1 MKRHLR
7 AASLLFNQPL
17 LTTPDML
24 DLAVRWANQTMSL
37 NIVNLSMGG
46 LSAAGA
52 EPKLWFGD
60 DDYQDRADRR
70 EEARRTAIGQTG
82 VEVIPVYGVLVSRG
96 SHLAACETM
105 TSYEDL
111 RAALNKAVA
120 DPMVEHIVLDI
131 DSPGGSAVGAFEL
144 AADIRAATR
153 IKPITGLVN
162 FMAYSG
168 GYLIAAACTDVV
180 VSLTSG
186 VGSIG
191 VIASHMDRSKMAEG
205 MGVKITTVYAGSHK
219 NDLSPNEP
227 LTEQSLQVLNDIVQ
241 ESYQLFTSH
250 VAEYRNR
257 DVADIIAT
265 EAACYR
271 GAAAIA
277 VGLADRMETPQ
288 LAVDN
293 LSRAVALSRG
303 QRQGN
308 VQARQRIN
316 VQASAFA
323 IQSQL

>member
-1 MKRHLR
+1 MKHHLR

-37 NIVNLSMGG
+37 NIVNLNMGG
-46 LSAAGA
+46 TGSPQLM
-52 EPKLWFGD
+52 FD
-60 DDYQDRADRR
+60 DDDRDSRSSRR
-70 EEARRTAIGQTG
+70 EELRRAAILQSGID
-82 VEVIPVYGVLVSRG
+82 VIPVSGVLVSRG
-96 SHLAACETM
+96 AHLAVCETM

-111 RAALNKAVA
+111 RSALNKAVA

-144 AADIRAATR
+144 AADIRAASR

-168 GYLIAAACTDVV
+168 GYLIASACTDIV
-180 VSLTSG
+180 VSQTSG

-205 MGVKITTVYAGSHK
+205 MGIKITTVYAGAHK
-219 NDLSPNEP
+219 NDLSPHEP
-227 LTEQSLQVLNDIVQ
+227 VSEQSLQVLNEIVQ
-241 ESYQLFTSH
+241 ESYQMFTAQ
-250 VAEYRNR
+250 VADYRNR
-257 DVADIIAT
+257 DVSEIIAT

-271 GAAAIA
+271 GAKAIA
-277 VGLADRMETPQ
+277 VGLADRLEAPQ
-288 LAVDN
+288 QAVDN
-293 LSRAVALSRG
+293 LSRAVALNRQ
-303 QRQGN
+303 QRQAGA
-308 VQARQRIN
+308 QTRQRIS

-323 IQSQL
+323 TQIRL

>member
-17 LTTPDML
+17 LVTPDML
-24 DLAVRWANQTMSL
+24 EMGVRWANQVMSL
-37 NIVNLSMGG
+37 NIVDLNMGALSGMPTD
-46 LSAAGA
+46 
-52 EPKLWFGD
+52 PKLFYDD
-60 DDYQDRADRR
+60 DDYERRQDQR
-70 EEARRTAIGQTG
+70 EEQRRAAIGQTG
-82 VEVIPVYGVLVSRG
+82 VEVIPVSGILVSRG

-111 RAALNKAVA
+111 RRLIYRAVA
-120 DPMVEHIVLDI
+120 DPMVERIVLDI
-131 DSPGGSAVGAFEL
+131 DSPGGNAVGAFEL
-144 AADIRAATR
+144 AADIRAASK

-168 GYLIAAACTDVV
+168 GYLIASACTEVV

-191 VIASHMDRSKMAEG
+191 VIASHMDRSRMLEG
-205 MGVKITTVYAGSHK
+205 AGVKVTTVFAGAHK

-227 LTEQSLQVLNDIVQ
+227 ITDQALQVLNNLVQ
-241 ESYQLFTSH
+241 ESYQLFTTH

-265 EAACYR
+265 QAACYT
-271 GAAAIA
+271 GPAALA
-277 VGLADRMETPQ
+277 VGLADRLETPQ

-293 LSRAVALSRG
+293 LARAVATSRS
-303 QRQGN
+303 QRQSS
-308 VQARQRIN
+308 VQARQRIS
-316 VQASAFA
+316 VQAAA
-323 IQSQL
+323 MNIQAQL

>member
-1 MKRHLR
+1 MKHHLR

-37 NIVNLSMGG
+37 NIINLHTNGFS
-46 LSAAGA
+46 GA
-52 EPKLWFGD
+52 QMMFD
-60 DDYQDRADRR
+60 DDDRESLAGRR
-70 EEARRTAIGQTG
+70 EEQRRAAIAKSGTD
-82 VEVIPVYGVLVSRG
+82 VIPVSGVLVSRG

-111 RAALNKAVA
+111 RRALNRAVA

-168 GYLIAAACTDVV
+168 GYLIAAACTEVV
-180 VSLTSG
+180 VSQTSG
-186 VGSIG
+186 IGSIG
-191 VIASHMDRSKMAEG
+191 VIGSHMDRSKMAEG
-205 MGVKITTVYAGSHK
+205 MGVKVTTVFAGAHK
-219 NDLSPNEP
+219 NDLSPHEP
-227 LTEQSLQVLNDIVQ
+227 INEQSLQVLTEIVQ
-241 ESYQLFTSH
+241 ESYQMFTTQ
-250 VAEYRNR
+250 VADYRNR
-257 DVADIIAT
+257 DVVEIIAT

-271 GAAAIA
+271 GAKAIEI
-277 VGLADRMETPQ
+277 GLADRLEAPQ
-288 LAVDN
+288 QAVDN
-293 LSRAVALSRG
+293 IARAVSLNRQ
-303 QRQGN
+303 QRHGN
-308 VQARQRIN
+308 EQSRQRIR

-323 IQSQL
+323 IQSRL

>member
-17 LTTPDML
+17 LVTPDML
-24 DLAVRWANQTMSL
+24 DLGMRWANNTMSL
-37 NIVNLSMGG
+37 NIVNLDMGA
-46 LSAAGA
+46 LSGMSA
-52 EPKLWFGD
+52 EPKLFYDD
-60 DDYQDRADRR
+60 DDYERRVIER
-70 EEARRTAIGQTG
+70 EEQRRAAIGQTG
-82 VEVIPVYGVLVSRG
+82 VEVIPVSGVLVSRG

-111 RAALNKAVA
+111 RRMINTAVA

-144 AADIRAATR
+144 AADIRAATQ

-168 GYLIAAACTDVV
+168 GYLLAAACTEVV

-191 VIASHMDRSKMAEG
+191 VIASHMDRSRMLEG
-205 MGVKITTVYAGSHK
+205 AGVKVTTVYAGAHK
-219 NDLSPNEP
+219 NDMSPDEP
-227 LTEQSLQVLNDIVQ
+227 LTDQSLQVLNKLVQ

-271 GAAAIA
+271 GPAALAA
-277 VGLADRMETPQ
+277 GLADRLQTPQ
-288 LAVDN
+288 LTVDN
-293 LSRAVALSRG
+293 LSRAVAASRS
-303 QRQGN
+303 QRQSS
-308 VQARQRIN
+308 VQARQRIS
-316 VQASAFA
+316 VQAAA
-323 IQSQL
+323 MNIQAQL

>member
-37 NIVNLSMGG
+37 NIVNLNMGG
-46 LSAAGA
+46 ATANPSM
-52 EPKLWFGD
+52 FYD
-60 DDYQDRADRR
+60 DEDYQAEQDRR
-70 EEARRTAIGQTG
+70 EEQRRAAIAQTG
-82 VEVIPVYGVLVSRG
+82 IEVIPVHGVLVSRG
-96 SHLAACETM
+96 SHLNACETM
-105 TSYEDL
+105 ASYEGL
-111 RAALNKAVA
+111 RAALSKAIA

-144 AADIRAATR
+144 AADIRAATK

-168 GYLIAAACTDVV
+168 GYLIAAACTEVV

-191 VIASHMDRSKMAEG
+191 VVASHIK
-205 MGVKITTVYAGSHK
+205 VTTVFAGAHK

-227 LTEQSLQVLNDIVQ
+227 ITEQSLQVLNEVVQ
-241 ESYQLFTSH
+241 ESYQLFTTY
-250 VAEYRNR
+250 VADYRGR
-257 DVADIIAT
+257 DVAEIIAT

-271 GAAAIA
+271 GSAAIA
-277 VGLADRMETPQ
+277 IGLADRLESPQ

-293 LSRAVALSRG
+293 LSRAVGLSRA
-303 QRQGN
+303 QRQGL
-308 VQARQRIN
+308 QPQQRIS
-316 VQASAFA
+316 VRASAFA

>member
-24 DLAVRWANQTMSL
+24 DMAVRWANQTMSL
-37 NIVNLSMGG
+37 NIVNLNMGG
-46 LSAAGA
+46 AGA
-52 EPKLWFGD
+52 DPKLFYD
-60 DDYQDRADRR
+60 DEDYQAQQDRR
-70 EEARRTAIGQTG
+70 EEQRRAAIAQTG
-82 VEVIPVYGVLVSRG
+82 VEVIPVHGVLVSRG
-96 SHLAACETM
+96 SHLNACETM
-105 TSYEDL
+105 TSYEGL
-111 RAALNKAVA
+111 RAALNQAVA

-144 AADIRAATR
+144 AADIRAATK

-191 VIASHMDRSKMAEG
+191 VIASHMDRSKMIEG
-205 MGVKITTVYAGSHK
+205 MGVKVTTVFAGAHK

-227 LTEQSLQVLNDIVQ
+227 ITDQSLQVLNEIVQ
-241 ESYQLFTSH
+241 ESYQLFTTH
-250 VAEYRNR
+250 VAEYRGR
-257 DVADIIAT
+257 DVTDIIAT
-265 EAACYR
+265 EAGCYR
-271 GAAAIA
+271 GATAIA
-277 VGLADRMETPQ
+277 VGLADRLESPQ

-293 LSRAVALSRG
+293 LSKAVALSRA
-303 QRQGN
+303 QRQGG
-308 VQARQRIN
+308 VQARQRIS